1 MTWRMIEQMVEQ
13 MLIQEAAAFSL
24 EDSDIGNVTY
34 ASMDIK
40 LHDKTP
46 VQLNYHSVPKPLYTE
61 LKAHIEDLLKRGW
74 IVSST
79 SPYSFPV
86 MPVRKK
92 ES

>member
-1 MTWRMIEQMVEQ
+1 MQRQYKELKLKKIKRRYWIRLTWRMIEQMVEQ

-34 ASMDIK
+34 TSMDIK

-61 LKAHIEDLLKRGW
+61 LKANIEDLLKRG
-74 IVSST
+74 
-79 SPYSFPV
+79 
-86 MPVRKK
+86 
-92 ES
+92 

>member
-1 MTWRMIEQMVEQ
+1 MVEQ

-34 ASMDIK
+34 TSMDIK

-46 VQLNYHSVPKPLYTE
+46 AQLNYHSVPKPLYTE